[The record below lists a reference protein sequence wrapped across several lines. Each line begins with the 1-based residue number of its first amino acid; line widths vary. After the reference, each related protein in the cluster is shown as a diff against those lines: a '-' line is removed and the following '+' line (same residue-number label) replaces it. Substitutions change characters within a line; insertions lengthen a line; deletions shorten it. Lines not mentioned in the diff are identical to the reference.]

1 MIAQLCQSLFVMS
14 VKNWQLQ
21 SSETSLGQTLCS
33 NPHDAPSNSVNSM
46 SNAAA
51 VNSLYVRREKKI
63 YIYIIFY
70 VLDVLYVIY
79 CIYIYIYIFG
89 VYDLHLRPVQST
101 PQQLNTNV
109 LNTGGLWNDNNFC
122 EAWTWAT
129 SMISN

>member
-1 MIAQLCQSLFVMS
+1 
-14 VKNWQLQ
+14 
-21 SSETSLGQTLCS
+21 
-33 NPHDAPSNSVNSM
+33 M

-51 VNSLYVRREKKI
+51 VNSLYARREKQ
-63 YIYIIFY
+63 IYIIFY
-70 VLDVLYVIY
+70 VLDVLYFIY
-79 CIYIYIYIFG
+79 CIYIYIFG

-109 LNTGGLWNDNNFC
+109 LNAGGLWNDNNFC